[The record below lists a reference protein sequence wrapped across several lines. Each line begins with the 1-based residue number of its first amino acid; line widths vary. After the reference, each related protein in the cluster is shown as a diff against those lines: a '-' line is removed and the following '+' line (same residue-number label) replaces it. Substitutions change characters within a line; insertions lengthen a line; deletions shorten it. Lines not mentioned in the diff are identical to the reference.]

1 MIPEEKQLGTYVRYL
16 RDHGILDAVGDWRE
30 RDGAREF
37 GVRIGGVFFS
47 VAELRDE
54 RNRKAVLAR
63 DFRAIEQNRAHDAVR
78 EAVRR
83 AKRDTRQRSSDTLPH
98 ASTDRLTRCA
108 DNKMAGGDAEV

>member
-1 MIPEEKQLGTYVRYL
+1 MIPEEKQLGAYVRYL
-16 RDHGILDAVGDWRE
+16 RDHGFFEAVGDWRE
-30 RDGAREF
+30 RDGIREF

-63 DFRAIEQNRAHDAVR
+63 DFTAVEQNRAHDALR

-83 AKRDTRQRSSDTLPH
+83 AKRNSDQRSSG
-98 ASTDRLTRCA
+98 R
-108 DNKMAGGDAEV
+108 MA